1 MLKLYILITQ
11 KFYIPGV
18 MHFDICFLC
27 DFQKKFAAM
36 IRQAGFEMVT
46 YENLT
51 FGVSA
56 IHSGYKLLKVV
67 K

>member
-1 MLKLYILITQ
+1 
-11 KFYIPGV
+11 
-18 MHFDICFLC
+18 MHFDVCFFFG

-36 IRQAGFEMVT
+36 IRQAGFGMVT

>member
-1 MLKLYILITQ
+1 MSNA
-11 KFYIPGV
+11 
-18 MHFDICFLC
+18 FDFFFFFFG

-36 IRQAGFEMVT
+36 IRQAGFGMVT

-56 IHSGYKLLKVV
+56 IHSGYKLLKVG

>member
-1 MLKLYILITQ
+1 MLKLFIIQ
-11 KFYIPGV
+11 KFYIPWV
-18 MHFDICFLC
+18 MHFDVCFFFG

-36 IRQAGFEMVT
+36 IRQAGFGMVT

>member
-1 MLKLYILITQ
+1 MLKLFIIQ
-11 KFYIPGV
+11 KFYIPWV
-18 MHFDICFLC
+18 MHFDGVFFFG

-36 IRQAGFEMVT
+36 IRQAGFGMVT